1 MSKAVAIP
9 RMQIRRFDIF
19 AEWNRLKARTRHK
32 MKEAEARAY
41 GLAVAKIV
49 AARKFGG
56 DQPEQARE
64 LKQRAR
70 QDDVSTPWWQHLGSS
85 DEFEQKIMERMGTPF
100 YREVFQPAIQ
110 KAWDAGQSYEDI
122 RDTLRDQWNAQR
134 TSGKKRARETVAEK

>member
-1 MSKAVAIP
+1 
-9 RMQIRRFDIF
+9 
-19 AEWNRLKARTRHK
+19 
-32 MKEAEARAY
+32 
-41 GLAVAKIV
+41 VAKIV

>member
-1 MSKAVAIP
+1 MGPLRGPIP
-9 RMQIRRFDIF
+9 MPRSIPSLPIGRIVGMCCATNCCIQRR
-19 AEWNRLKARTRHK
+19 
-32 MKEAEARAY
+32 Y
-41 GLAVAKIV
+41 
-49 AARKFGG
+49 ARKFGG